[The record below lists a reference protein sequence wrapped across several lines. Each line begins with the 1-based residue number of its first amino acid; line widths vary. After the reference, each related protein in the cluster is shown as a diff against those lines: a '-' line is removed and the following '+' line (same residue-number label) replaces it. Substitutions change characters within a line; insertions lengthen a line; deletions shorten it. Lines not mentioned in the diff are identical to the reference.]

1 MTARRP
7 VEAMLNALFI
17 SIHARFVREIG
28 RLPEGVEVI
37 VCSGGTAASRDY
49 TDFSDTEALI
59 AAGRVEALE
68 VLGRYGVI
76 DVPGPARQVGG
87 GQEAVRRRS
96 PRRRRFPVRW
106 RRPDRRGRSGRW
118 RDA

>member
-1 MTARRP
+1 MMLGYLLAR
-7 VEAMLNALFI
+7 A
-17 SIHARFVREIG
+17 
-28 RLPEGVEVI
+28 GVEVI

-76 DVPGPARQVGG
+76 DVPGPTRQATSGG
-87 GQEAVRRRS
+87 EPPVDGTDGPDDPDGVSAGNGPPTRS
-96 PRRRRFPVRW
+96 W
-106 RRPDRRGRSGRW
+106 SC
-118 RDA
+118 